1 MQEKYKAKHVPAQ
14 THGKAPQSQA
24 PVTTAQQSLST
35 LSQSVS
41 NLINDF
47 ADLDI
52 IGQEPPTELS
62 PEPPCPISKI
72 PDEMLL
78 EILLTIAVTDVASY
92 ARLTQVCKRLAY
104 LVFKED
110 RIWRR
115 IALGHEHGFAA
126 MHYSFACS
134 IEGSFLSQAGGL
146 INSVD
151 LLETP
156 YQVPLLLTDQYPTY
170 RQMFR
175 SRPRIRFHGCYISTV
190 NYTRPGATAWN
201 TVSWNAPVLIV
212 TYFRYLR
219 FFRDGSAISLL
230 TTAEPADV
238 VPYLHKEHVH
248 QHHQPGSNLPQVVMK
263 DALRGRWRLTGD
275 PYGTKLQQKTLL
287 GEVDDDE
294 AEGELL
300 VETEGVVPK
309 YTYKMSL
316 AFGSA
321 GRGARNNKLSWKGFW
336 SYNKLTDDWGE
347 FGRKNYRPFV
357 WSRVRSYGA
366 GL

>member
-1 MQEKYKAKHVPAQ
+1 
-14 THGKAPQSQA
+14 
-24 PVTTAQQSLST
+24 
-35 LSQSVS
+35 
-41 NLINDF
+41 
-47 ADLDI
+47 
-52 IGQEPPTELS
+52 
-62 PEPPCPISKI
+62 
-72 PDEMLL
+72 MLV
-78 EILLTIAVTDVASY
+78 EILLTLAVTDVAAY
-92 ARLTQVCKRLAY
+92 ARLAQVCKRLAY

-134 IEGSFLSQAGGL
+134 IEGSFLSMGGGL
-146 INSVD
+146 INSVE

-190 NYTRPGATAWN
+190 NYTRPGSTAWN
-201 TVSWNAPVLIV
+201 NVSWNAPVLIV

-219 FFRDGSAISLL
+219 FFRDGTAISLL

-238 VPYLHKEHVH
+238 VPYLHKEHIH
-248 QHHQPGSNLPQVVMK
+248 RHHQPGSNLPQVVMK
-263 DALRGRWRLTGD
+263 DALTGRWRLTGD

-287 GEVDDDE
+287 GDVDEEE

-309 YTYKMSL
+309 YTYKMLL

-321 GRGARNNKLSWKGFW
+321 GQGARNNKLSWKGFW
-336 SYNKLTDDWGE
+336 SYNKLTDDWSE
-347 FGRKNYRPFV
+347 FGRRNYRPFV
-357 WSRVRSYGA
+357 WSRVRSYGS